1 MTVNQMVDVA
11 AKEFENMF
19 SEWRPVVT
27 ETETETLEQEQDC
40 KELAEYFKRLDDEAL
55 KLQMEHDAKYYQ
67 NDPKM

>member
-1 MTVNQMVDVA
+1 MTVNEMVDVA

-19 SEWRPVVT
+19 SEWNPTT
-27 ETETETLEQEQDC
+27 ETVEQEQDC